1 MSNSNLNLNFA
12 IPDVDWNDVGRSITR
27 VCYIYAP
34 FTL

>member
-12 IPDVDWNDVGRSITR
+12 IPDVDWNDIGRSITR
-27 VCYIYAP
+27 VGFN